1 MKRII
6 DIIIL
11 TSVLILTGCKDVSSV
26 DPQIGESDRRP
37 IEFGISSDLSV
48 ESKAAID
55 ETNYTAAGFT
65 AFGFFTEPDATSGNP
80 VFQDN
85 TVVTYRTDA
94 WSYTP
99 LRYWQ
104 PGSYVFAGVMPSGY
118 SATFDSSNKLTLN
131 FDEDGFNLAETQTDL
146 LVAFDKET
154 VTSVKDAGRVDFVF
168 THQLALVTIEGRSKD
183 PDTQGITVQEIVV
196 YGNSKKTTGD
206 IVFTYNPTSGT
217 FTSAYTPGAL
227 STDKDV
233 YKTISRPGNLTGAA
247 ATADWDLAY
256 TDTYDVLEPGLLV
269 FPQTCNFSIVVKYK
283 EGGKDMTM
291 TGTLPATWEA
301 GKKYTYRFSLAADI
315 SFSFDVDE
323 WDSEDV
329 SDGDGADED
338 DEIEIY

>member
-11 TSVLILTGCKDVSSV
+11 TSVLILSGCKDVSSV
-26 DPQIGESDRRP
+26 DPQIGASDSWP

-65 AFGFFTEPDATSGNP
+65 AFGFFTEPGATSGNP

-85 TVVTYRTDA
+85 TVVTYSTDA

-131 FDEDGFNLAETQTDL
+131 FGEDGFNLAETQTDL

-154 VTSVKDAGRVDFVF
+154 VTSVKDAGPVDFVF

-206 IVFTYNPTSGT
+206 IVFTYNATSHI
-217 FTSAYTPGAL
+217 FTSAYTLGEL
-227 STDKDV
+227 STAKDV
-233 YKTISRPGNLTGAA
+233 YKTISRPGNLTGAE
-247 ATADWDLAY
+247 ATADWNLTY
-256 TDTYDVLEPGLLV
+256 TDKYDVLEPGLLV
-269 FPQTCNFSIVVKYK
+269 FPQKCDFSILVKYQ

-315 SFSFDVDE
+315 SFSFTVEDWTSV
-323 WDSEDV
+323 DV
-329 SDGDGADED
+329 SDGDDTDED
-338 DEIEIY
+338 NEIEIY

>member
-11 TSVLILTGCKDVSSV
+11 TSVLILSGCKDVSSV

-65 AFGFFTEPDATSGNP
+65 AFGFFTEPGATSGNP

-85 TVVTYRTDA
+85 TVVTYSTDA

-104 PGSYVFAGVMPSGY
+104 PGSYVFAGVMPSVY

-131 FDEDGFNLAETQTDL
+131 FGEDGFNLAETQTDL
-146 LVAFDKET
+146 LVAFDKKT
-154 VTSVKDAGRVDFVF
+154 VTSVKDAGLVDFDF

-196 YGNSKKTTGD
+196 YGNSKEATGD
-206 IVFTYNPTSGT
+206 IVFTYNPTSDT

-291 TGTLPATWEA
+291 TGTLPATWKA

-323 WDSEDV
+323 WDSEYV

>member
-1 MKRII
+1 MKRTAS
-6 DIIIL
+6 IL
-11 TSVLILTGCKDVSSV
+11 LVTLLIHSGCKDVSSV

-55 ETNYTAAGFT
+55 ENNYTAAEFT
-65 AFGFFTEPDATSGNP
+65 AFGFFTEPGATSGNP

-85 TVVTYRTDA
+85 TVVTYNSTNA

-104 PGSYVFAGVMPSGY
+104 PGSYVFAGVMPSVY

-131 FDEDGFNLAETQTDL
+131 FGEDGFNLAETQTDL

-154 VTSVKDAGRVDFVF
+154 VTSVKDAGPVDFDF

-196 YGNSKKTTGD
+196 YGNSKEATGD

-217 FTSAYTPGAL
+217 FTSSAYNLGSL
-227 STDKDV
+227 STDKEV
-233 YKTISRPGNLTGAA
+233 YKTISRPENLTGAA
-247 ATADWDLAY
+247 STADWDLTY

-269 FPQTCNFSIVVKYK
+269 FPQTCDFSIVVKYK

-315 SFSFDVDE
+315 SFSFTVEEWGKFEVDK
-323 WDSEDV
+323 DN
-329 SDGDGADED
+329 
-338 DEIEIY
+338 EIEIY

>member
-11 TSVLILTGCKDVSSV
+11 TSVLILSGCKDVSSV
-26 DPQIGESDRRP
+26 DPQIGASDSWP

-65 AFGFFTEPDATSGNP
+65 AFGFFTEPGATSGNP

-85 TVVTYRTDA
+85 TVVTYSTDA

-104 PGSYVFAGVMPSGY
+104 PGSYVFAGVMPSVY

-131 FDEDGFNLAETQTDL
+131 FGEDGFNLAETQTDL

-154 VTSVKDAGRVDFVF
+154 VTSVKDAGLVDFDF

-183 PDTQGITVQEIVV
+183 PDTQGIAVQEIVV
-196 YGNSKKTTGD
+196 YGNSKEATGN
-206 IVFTYNPTSGT
+206 IVFTYNPTSDT

-283 EGGKDMTM
+283 EGGKVMTM
-291 TGTLPATWEA
+291 TGTLPATWKA

-323 WDSEDV
+323 WDSEYV